1 MEIKAKCPYVR
12 KKNYWPLTPK
22 KLNLRNLINA
32 YVCTMCI
39 YRLLPR
45 PTSAFDLQLKLRC
58 VSRERSYSYSDVQMT
73 VVIASHC
80 FRLFGHTP

>member
-1 MEIKAKCPYVR
+1 
-12 KKNYWPLTPK
+12 
-22 KLNLRNLINA
+22 
-32 YVCTMCI
+32 MCI